1 MDSNGKYINT
11 RRLFPGKQVTKIHC
25 ETTEKKSFKKHFL
38 LSPHTDTNN
47 INNTEED
54 IVGKLFQLTETEQKQ
69 FPCSMI
75 ILSSLF
81 PRRDI
86 PHHIIQNINAELV
99 DKISSIPNTQLAQHS
114 LITAHHL
121 YDEKHL
127 NKQGV
132 SLLAKEIK
140 DIVLNRPPRPG
151 TNHINP
157 NTEPT
162 TIVSRPQTS
171 SMTTQNRNST
181 YPKGGS
187 QRWHEYRKSPP
198 QNWTQRIPHASN
210 MEEIRHLLSTLCNK
224 RM

>member
-11 RRLFPGKQVTKIHC
+11 RRLFPGKQVTKIYC
-25 ETTEKKSFKKHFL
+25 ETTEKASEIIQKTFSSEPTHIVL
-38 LSPHTDTNN
+38 HTGTNN
-47 INNTEED
+47 INYKEED
-54 IVGKLFQLTETEQKQ
+54 IVGKLFQLTETAQKQ
-69 FPCSMI
+69 FPLSMI
-75 ILSSLF
+75 ILSSLL

-99 DKISSIPNTQLAQHS
+99 DKISSVPNTWLAQHS
-114 LITAHHL
+114 LITPHHL
-121 YDEKHL
+121 YDEKHP

-171 SMTTQNRNST
+171 SMTTQTETVPIQKGDHRDGMSIENHL
-181 YPKGGS
+181 PKTGHRGS
-187 QRWHEYRKSPP
+187 LMLATWRR
-198 QNWTQRIPHASN
+198 
-210 MEEIRHLLSTLCNK
+210 
-224 RM
+224 